1 MATKDIT
8 DEMVC
13 RAVAQY
19 CGDQTGCAACILATS
34 YLTGQTG
41 EPSKVVISAL
51 ERAYRHRLI
60 DYGVSI
66 CLPWLTEAGKQLIA
80 NPSDIPQEPN
90 HV

>member
-19 CGDQTGCAACILATS
+19 HEDQTDCVARVLALN
-34 YLTGQTG
+34 YLYGQTG
-41 EPSKVVISAL
+41 EPAKVIRYAL
-51 ERAYRHRLI
+51 ERAYHNGLI
-60 DYGVSI
+60 DYGVSV

-80 NPSDIPQEPN
+80 KPSAIPQEPN